1 MTKATMRGEGM
12 SATHG
17 DVLYAGCLV
26 RTLDPARPTAEAV
39 LARGERIVAVG
50 DLADVRAQSSGAREV
65 DLSGSTLL
73 PGFIETHNHF
83 LSAGQAFAHV
93 DVRGSVCDSIPR
105 LQALLGERA
114 ERTEPGQWV
123 IGRGYDQTLL
133 AEDRH
138 PTRHD
143 LDAVSTEHPIVI
155 FHISYHGLV
164 ANTMAL
170 RLGGVDRN
178 TADVPGGE
186 IIRDEH
192 GEPNGVL
199 MEDPAMS
206 LVSDQMPAV
215 TSETMRTG
223 LRAARDQFLPVGVSA
238 VHDAL
243 IHTREEIDAYAAAM
257 AAGELPIRAYLMIH
271 PDLYD
276 GDLEGQSG
284 DLGPSY
290 GLPAHR
296 LVAGPVKLFQDGA
309 IQAYTAA
316 LTQPYFDAPD
326 RYGVKI
332 YDPKELAGMVLTH
345 HRAGRQIAIHG
356 NGDSAI
362 DDILDAYEGALTDSP
377 RENHRHRIEHCQ
389 TARQDQLERMARLGV
404 VSSVFAN
411 HLWYFGD
418 RHLSRFLGPE
428 RAERMEPLASMTKLG
443 IIWGLHSD
451 CPVTEVNPLLGIWL
465 AVNRRTSGDQPIGES
480 EKVPVEQALRGFGP
494 DAAYLGFQEKQLGTI
509 APGYL
514 ADFVVLSDDP
524 VSTPTTIKDLSVLAT
539 IIGGDMANDASG

>member
-1 MTKATMRGEGM
+1 M
-12 SATHG
+12 SATSG
-17 DVLYAGCLV
+17 DVIYTGCLV
-26 RTLDPARPTAEAV
+26 RTLDPALPTAEAV
-39 LARGERIVAVG
+39 LVRGDRVAAVG
-50 DLADVRAQSSGAREV
+50 TLDDVRREARNPREV
-65 DLSGSTLL
+65 DLAGATLL

-83 LSAGQAFAHV
+83 LAAGQAFAHV
-93 DVRGSVCDSIPR
+93 DVRGSVCDSIAK

-133 AEDRH
+133 AENRH

-170 RLGGVDRN
+170 RLGGVDRS

-186 IIRDEH
+186 ILRDDD
-192 GEPNGVL
+192 GEPDGVML
-199 MEDPAMS
+199 EDPAMS
-206 LVSDQMPAV
+206 LVSDRMPAV
-215 TSETMRTG
+215 TSDTMRAG
-223 LRAARDQFLPVGVSA
+223 LRAARDQYLPVGVSA

-243 IHTREEIDAYAAAM
+243 IHTRQEIDAYAAAM
-257 AAGELPIRAYLMIH
+257 LSGELPIRAYLMIH

-276 GDLEGQSG
+276 GELEGQSG

-296 LVAGPVKLFQDGA
+296 LVAGPVKFFQDGA

-316 LTQPYFDAPD
+316 LTKPYFDAPD

-332 YDPKELAGMVLTH
+332 HDPADLSAMVLKH

-356 NGDSAI
+356 NGDAAI
-362 DDILDAYEGALTDSP
+362 DDILDAYEAALQDTP
-377 RENHRHRIEHCQ
+377 RDNHRHRIEHLQ
-389 TARQDQLERMARLGV
+389 TAREDQIDRMARLGV
-404 VSSVFAN
+404 ISSVFAN
-411 HLWYFGD
+411 HLWFFGD
-418 RHLSRFLGPE
+418 RHLSRFLGRE
-428 RAERMEPLASMTKLG
+428 RAERMEPLASLTRRG
-443 IIWGLHSD
+443 ITWGLHSD
-451 CPVTEVNPLLGIWL
+451 CPVTDVNPLLSIWL
-465 AVNRRTSGDQPIGES
+465 AVNRRTSGGQPIGE
-480 EKVPVEQALRGFGP
+480 EQKVSVEQALRGFGP
-494 DAAYLGFQEKQLGTI
+494 DAAYLGFQEKHLGTI
-509 APGYL
+509 APGFL

-524 VSTPTTIKDLSVLAT
+524 VSTPETIKDLDVLAT
-539 IIGGDMANDASG
+539 IIGGEMALDASAR